1 MPAFFFGM
9 VARAIDGLRILH
21 HGAGDCGRDW
31 FFSSAEGATAPETL
45 RQTDRRQVKHSG
57 KRIGQPVPPKEQP
70 ALSRESLRARTE
82 GARNSPQGECSRVAL
97 FKIRD
102 VLMAQT
108 SAEDLKTTPL
118 FDQHVAANGR
128 MVPFGG
134 YNLPVQYPSGIMTEH
149 KWCREHAGLFDVSHM
164 GPSFLVLNN
173 PSGDA
178 EADHA
183 AVAGIIE
190 PLICGDI
197 AGLKPGQVR
206 YTLLLNE
213 SGGAI
218 DDLMVGRSPLVG
230 GALYIVVNAG
240 TKDGDFAR
248 IEAAAGDRARLT
260 RADGDNALLALQG
273 PEAVNVMAQIAP
285 GATDLGFM
293 QYGAFDF
300 AGETIIVARSGYT
313 GEDGFEILVP
323 NANAAKLWE
332 ALLADDRV
340 KPIGLGAR
348 DSLRLEAGLPLYGHD
363 LDETISPTEADLGF
377 AVSKRRREAADFPG
391 AARILAE
398 REGKLSRIRV
408 GLIVEGAPA
417 REGATIVDEQGTGI
431 GRVTSGGF
439 APSLGKA
446 IALGFVPPAHAE
458 IGSKL
463 QVSVRGRAQPV
474 EVVPTPFVPH
484 RYFRKPKAS

>member
-1 MPAFFFGM
+1 M
-9 VARAIDGLRILH
+9 
-21 HGAGDCGRDW
+21 
-31 FFSSAEGATAPETL
+31 AEAPT
-45 RQTDRRQVKHSG
+45 
-57 KRIGQPVPPKEQP
+57 
-70 ALSRESLRARTE
+70 
-82 GARNSPQGECSRVAL
+82 
-97 FKIRD
+97 
-102 VLMAQT
+102 
-108 SAEDLKTTPL
+108 EDLKTTAL
-118 FDQHVAANGR
+118 HAQHVAASGR

-134 YNLPVQYPSGIMTEH
+134 YSLPVQYPSGIMAEH
-149 KWCREHAGLFDVSHM
+149 KWTREHAGLFDVSHM
-164 GPSFLVLNN
+164 GPSFLLLTN

-183 AVAGIIE
+183 AVAAVIE

-197 AGLKPGQVR
+197 AVLKPGQIR

-213 SGGAI
+213 TGGAI
-218 DDLMVGRSPLVG
+218 DDLMVGRSPLFG

-248 IEAAAGDRARLT
+248 IEDAAGDKAKLT
-260 RADGDNALLALQG
+260 RADAEQSLLALQG
-273 PEAVNVMAQIAP
+273 PEAVAVMATLAP
-285 GATDLGFM
+285 GAEELGFM
-293 QYGAFDF
+293 QYAPFDF
-300 AGETIIVARSGYT
+300 AGQKIIVARSGYT

-323 NANAAKLWE
+323 NENAAKLWD
-332 ALLADDRV
+332 ALLSDERV

-363 LDETISPTEADLGF
+363 LDETISPIEADLGF
-377 AVSKRRREAADFPG
+377 AVSKRRRDSADFPG

-398 REGKLSRIRV
+398 REGKLSRQRV

-417 REGATIVDEQGTGI
+417 REGAEILDASGTAI
-431 GRVTSGGF
+431 GVVTSGGF

-463 QVSVRGRAQPV
+463 QVSVRGRSQPA